1 MRMWKVNPKLLCRK
15 HLAGEHV
22 ETHMFLGALLKGK
35 SIKGYVDNGLVEVH
49 NIINRH
55 NELAEEMIRR
65 GYNHKSP
72 AQECNLWECG
82 CVNTEQNIVELHRRC
97 PDCRERIECEKCQSS

>member
-1 MRMWKVNPKLLCRK
+1 
-15 HLAGEHV
+15 
-22 ETHMFLGALLKGK
+22 MFLGALLKGK

-82 CVNTEQNIVELHRRC
+82 CVDSEQNIVELHRRC
-97 PDCRERIECEKCQSS
+97 SECRKRIERSE